1 MKIINKTLHLKS
13 EGHSHIIDITDTV
26 AGFFDKED
34 MSEGM
39 IHIFIP
45 GATAAITTIEYEE
58 GLINDIKDAWER
70 IAPRYG
76 YYRHDRDRGDDNSH
90 SHIRASLIGPSL
102 TVPFRDKKLILGRW
116 QRVVFIDF
124 DTKPRE
130 REIVIQIMG
139 DSLKREKGE

>member
-1 MKIINKTLHLKS
+1 MKLVNKALHLKS
-13 EGHSHIIDITDTV
+13 EGHSHVIDITERV
-26 AGFFDKED
+26 GGYLEKEE

-45 GATAAITTIEYEE
+45 GATAAITTIEYEQ
-58 GLINDIKDAWER
+58 GLIQDAKDAWER

-76 YYRHDRDRGDDNSH
+76 FYRHDRERNDDNSH

-102 TVPFRDKKLILGRW
+102 TVPFKDKKMILGRW

-124 DTKPRE
+124 DTRCRE
-130 REIVIQIMG
+130 RELIVQIIG
-139 DSLKREKGE
+139 EEK